1 MQLTMKQSTLLSLRK
16 KITADTRR
24 QRKREHSLPDRRVES
39 VKRWSTILRIMAV
52 HHSAH
57 NKTKAGNKSS
67 FALQLIRL
75 ILIKH
80 RSSRIIQIMQ
90 TAMLLP
96 RITIIHAIIVVNP
109 DTFPENV
116 RILGR
121 IILMHLKPLL
131 LKCRIRT
138 RAIFRIVRRVRL
150 RRKLEESTILR
161 WKLFQK
167 ENQ

>member
-1 MQLTMKQSTLLSLRK
+1 
-16 KITADTRR
+16 
-24 QRKREHSLPDRRVES
+24 
-39 VKRWSTILRIMAV
+39 MAV

-57 NKTKAGNKSS
+57 NKAKAGSKSL

-80 RSSRIIQIMQ
+80 RSSKIIQIMQ

-121 IILMHLKPLL
+121 TILMHPKPLL
-131 LKCRIRT
+131 LKLRIST
-138 RAIFRIVRRVRL
+138 RVMLRIVRKNRL
-150 RRKLEESTILR
+150 RRNLEGSSILR
-161 WKLFQK
+161 WNLFQK
-167 ENQ
+167 ESQ

>member
-1 MQLTMKQSTLLSLRK
+1 
-16 KITADTRR
+16 
-24 QRKREHSLPDRRVES
+24 
-39 VKRWSTILRIMAV
+39 MAV

-57 NKTKAGNKSS
+57 NKAKAGSKSL

-80 RSSRIIQIMQ
+80 RSSKIIQIMQ

-96 RITIIHAIIVVNP
+96 RITIIHAIIVVNL

-116 RILGR
+116 CIPGR
-121 IILMHLKPLL
+121 TILMHPRPLL
-131 LKCRIRT
+131 LKLRIST
-138 RAIFRIVRRVRL
+138 RAMLRTVRRVRL
-150 RRKLEESTILR
+150 KSKLEGSSILR
-161 WKLFQK
+161 WNPFQK